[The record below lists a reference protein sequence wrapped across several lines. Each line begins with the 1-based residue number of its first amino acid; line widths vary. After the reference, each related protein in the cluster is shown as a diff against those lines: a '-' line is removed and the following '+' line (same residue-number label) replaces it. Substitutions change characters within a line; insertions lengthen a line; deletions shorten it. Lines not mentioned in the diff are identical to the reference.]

1 MSDKVKKDNPTATGK
16 ELKSLLGE
24 LWKKMSDAEKKPY
37 NDAYMKEKAVY
48 DAAVEKNPDLKG
60 KRSISKQK

>member
-37 NDAYMKEKAVY
+37 NDAYMKEKAAY

-60 KRSISKQK
+60 KRSISKSK